1 MASGRIRPSSSP
13 HVSPAFLI
21 SKADATVLPRWMN
34 DYRILNTNTVMDSYP
49 LPRVDE
55 ILADCGRGKVFSII
69 DMTNS
74 FFQTLVHPD
83 DVHLT
88 AVSTPFGLYEW
99 LVMPMGLRNT
109 PSIHQRQVAHALRG
123 LLGKYCHIYIDNII
137 VWSDTIEDHEVHLR
151 LIMKALSDAHLYLNP
166 RKCKLFKLEV
176 NFLGHHISGRGIEAN
191 SGKVDRILQW
201 PVPKSATDVRAFLGL
216 VRYIAAYLP
225 QLAEHSRILTP
236 LTKTEFKTNFPKWT
250 NEMNFTFEAIKKL
263 VVSRECLTVIDHDA
277 PGINKIFV
285 TTDASDWRTGAVLSF
300 GPTWEKAQ
308 PVAFDSM

>member
-1 MASGRIRPSSSP
+1 M
-13 HVSPAFLI
+13 
-21 SKADATVLPRWMN
+21 
-34 DYRILNTNTVMDSYP
+34 
-49 LPRVDE
+49 
-55 ILADCGRGKVFSII
+55 
-69 DMTNS
+69 
-74 FFQTLVHPD
+74 
-83 DVHLT
+83 
-88 AVSTPFGLYEW
+88 
-99 LVMPMGLRNT
+99 
-109 PSIHQRQVAHALRG
+109 
-123 LLGKYCHIYIDNII
+123 
-137 VWSDTIEDHEVHLR
+137 HLR

-236 LTKTEFKTNFPKWT
+236 LTKKEFKTNFPKWT